1 MMVAVANSQER
12 KRIVE
17 KLPKET
23 TYFTFIHPT
32 ALLMENVTIGEGS
45 FVGAHSILTTNIKI
59 GKHAILNRGNQIGHD
74 SVIGNYFSAM
84 PGAIVSGN
92 VNISSNVYMGNN
104 SSIREK
110 IHVSSNVII
119 GSNATVVK
127 NIVTSGIYIGVPA
140 KLKKNK

>member
-1 MMVAVANSQER
+1 
-12 KRIVE
+12 
-17 KLPKET
+17 
-23 TYFTFIHPT
+23 
-32 ALLMENVTIGEGS
+32 
-45 FVGAHSILTTNIKI
+45 
-59 GKHAILNRGNQIGHD
+59 
-74 SVIGNYFSAM
+74 
-84 PGAIVSGN
+84 
-92 VNISSNVYMGNN
+92 MGNN